1 MKWSPGSLAGAVTAE
16 SVAQEPE
23 ATTADLPLRSRKEK
37 FKELQISIIPQ
48 VCPLCQKLYKH
59 KHISFNSHTD
69 V

>member
-16 SVAQEPE
+16 SVTQEPE
-23 ATTADLPLRSRKEK
+23 ATTADLPLRSRSEK

-59 KHISFNSHTD
+59 MSFNSHTD